1 MATRRTEPTERR
13 FRSTTTGG
21 IARGHAGPL
30 CALFLSTA
38 ALGAGCA
45 SEESD
50 SLTKRGS
57 AAACTSTREYF
68 TTQIYGKAMQSC
80 LSCHSP
86 GGVAETKGAKFK
98 IYRETWPDF
107 VSANLDSMRDYAKL
121 EIDDV
126 PVLLLK
132 SRGERDH
139 GGGAVLTESS
149 DDYKT
154 FSAFVHEL
162 RRGEE
167 RKCDGDGQLG
177 VQLIGN
183 GATAR
188 KAAITLAGRYPTD
201 QELAGVATDEGLD
214 AFVLALTN
222 EELFY
227 DRLREIWNDALLT
240 ERGLDAGIETSY
252 NNAPWLHDDSYPQY
266 TSETR
271 TWTTASVTEEP
282 MRYVEYVVRNNLPFS
297 DVVNGNYVVA
307 NPYIA
312 KMYGLPHDAPL
323 TPESFLDWRR
333 IDFSPVQNREDDG
346 VVKTSGMPVAGVL
359 STPAFLTRWETTPTN
374 RGRKRA
380 RIVLKNFLAT
390 DIFKFASRP
399 VDSTALTSVQN
410 PTLNSPMC
418 SVCHSVIDP
427 IAGGFRGF
435 GENQLVR
442 FDADDGWHDEML
454 PPGINGADM
463 PPQSYG
469 NALMWLGAQ
478 IPKDRRFGISVAQI
492 MYRGIVGDEPLAF
505 PQDKAA
511 ADYADRV
518 RAYNIQNDWF
528 VKVGDAF
535 AGGVAGANPPKY
547 DLRKLV
553 VAIVNSAYFRADSG
567 DASKDGLHDG
577 LGQGRVLTPEMLGRK
592 YRATTGLYYFAGEA
606 AAKNE
611 RRARD
616 GYLRSDLV
624 EDREWRLVYGGIDS
638 GDVTKRTETMSPI
651 MMATSQYAG
660 SIVACRAT
668 SYDFTKPIAD
678 RRLFRTVEMTTTP
691 FTRANKDQPLV
702 PVPDAERKIR
712 DTIVHLFFRLL
723 GETVLASSEEVNDVY
738 ALFVDVWKDLEQF
751 DLSNPNKGGQNL
763 TNGRC
768 IAESDWDK
776 GVRFEMRDNR
786 LQPVFERLRDRPDK
800 APYEPGMRLDRD
812 EHYTVRSWQTVLTY
826 LLTDYRFTHE

>member
-1 MATRRTEPTERR
+1 MRRSAQLISGR
-13 FRSTTTGG
+13 
-21 IARGHAGPL
+21 HAVSL
-30 CALFLSTA
+30 CALVLGA
-38 ALGAGCA
+38 VAGAGCGAEDENPANDGA
-45 SEESD
+45 SS
-50 SLTKRGS
+50 
-57 AAACTSTREYF
+57 AACTSTREYF

-80 LSCHSP
+80 IGCHSP

-107 VSANLDSMRDYAKL
+107 VSANLDGMRDYAKL
-121 EIDDV
+121 EIEDI

-132 SRGERDH
+132 PLGERDH
-139 GGGAVLTESS
+139 GGGAVLKPDSEE
-149 DDYKT
+149 YKML
-154 FSAFVHEL
+154 SAFVDEL

-177 VQLIGN
+177 VQLISN
-183 GATAR
+183 KATAR

-201 QELAGVATDEGLD
+201 EELAAAATDQGLAD
-214 AFVLALTN
+214 FIVKLTN

-240 ERGLDAGIETSY
+240 ERGVDAGIESAY
-252 NNAPWLHDDSYPQY
+252 NNAPWLHNDNYPQY
-266 TSETR
+266 TTETR
-271 TWTTASVTEEP
+271 SWTSASVTEEP
-282 MRYVEYVVRNNLPFS
+282 LRYIEYVVRNNLPFS
-297 DVVNGNYVVA
+297 DVVSGSYVVA
-307 NPYIA
+307 NPYTA
-312 KMYGLPHDAPL
+312 KMYGLPHEAPL
-323 TPESFLDWRR
+323 IPESFLEWKR
-333 IDFSPVQNREDDG
+333 IDFSPVQNREEDG
-346 VVKTSGMPVAGVL
+346 VVKTTGMPVAGVL
-359 STPAFLTRWETTPTN
+359 STPAFLSRWETTPTN

-390 DIFKFASRP
+390 DIFKFATRP

-418 SVCHSVIDP
+418 SVCHTVIDP

-435 GENQLVR
+435 GENNLLR
-442 FDADDGWHDEML
+442 FNADDNWHDEML
-454 PPGINGADM
+454 PPGINGVDM

-478 IPKDRRFGISVAQI
+478 IPKDRRFGISVAQV
-492 MYRGIVGDEPLAF
+492 MYRGIVGDEPIAF

-528 VKVGDAF
+528 VKIGDEF
-535 AGGVAGANPPKY
+535 AADKF

-553 VAIVNSAYFRADSG
+553 VAIVDSAYFRAESG
-567 DASKDGLHDG
+567 DTTKDGLHDG
-577 LGQGRVLTPEMLGRK
+577 LGQGRILTPEMLGRK
-592 YRATTGLYYFAGEA
+592 YRATTGLYYFGGDA

-624 EDREWRLVYGGIDS
+624 EDRDWRLVYGGIDS
-638 GDVTKRTETMSPI
+638 GDVTKRTDTMSPI
-651 MMATSQYAG
+651 MMATSQYTGAL
-660 SIVACRAT
+660 VACRAT
-668 SYDFTKPIAD
+668 TYDFTKPVAE

-702 PVPDAERKIR
+702 AVPDAEKKIR

-723 GETVLASSEEVNDVY
+723 GETVEPTSEEVNKVY
-738 ALFVDVWKDLEQF
+738 GLFVDVWRDLEQF
-751 DLSNPNKGGQNL
+751 EISNPNKGGTNL
-763 TNGRC
+763 PNGRC
-768 IAESDWDK
+768 VAEWDWDK
-776 GVRFEMRDNR
+776 GVRFETRDGR

-800 APYEPGMRLDRD
+800 ATYEPGMKLDRD
-812 EHYTVRSWQTVLTY
+812 ENFTIRSWQAVVTY